1 MNAVFQACLWIVIAL
16 FPLYFWGYALSLTG
30 EGAGDIREKF
40 WA

>member
-1 MNAVFQACLWIVIAL
+1 MNTAFQAFLWLVIAL

-30 EGAGDIREKF
+30 ERAADIREKF